1 MNIQYQRN
9 LKNSYMV
16 VIEPKQPLNMDGQ
29 LAEKM
34 MQRQQ
39 ITGLLSWVTME
50 HEGDMTFWY
59 QITGLQS
66 LADWLSHHALDYPL
80 LGRLIS
86 RLLALQETLPRFYLK
101 TEHLLLH
108 AEQIFLDSTGDQVF
122 FCYEPLWSQDA
133 GQSLQELM
141 EQLLPKI
148 DHADKAAVRFGYGL
162 YEKCQEKNAD
172 VWRYVL
178 EQNAGKSAVGADKAV
193 MSVSDDTEHE
203 MSGHENAQQEQMSE
217 TPEQTNCS
225 GRRKMRMTDK
235 ILEKL
240 PAISMLSQVKNIGR
254 KKEEKPTPVFLF
266 EPEETE
272 AKCENPTI
280 CLSAKENAEGRL
292 LYRGAGEERSF
303 VIEGDY
309 FLLGGRNDQADGR
322 MQSSGVSR
330 NHARI
335 TREDG
340 QYYIEDLNSRNGTY
354 LNGELLAYKQKC
366 PVKPG
371 DHLRFA
377 REEYVFY

>member
-108 AEQIFLDSTGDQVF
+108 AEQIFLDNSGDQVF
-122 FCYEPLWSQDA
+122 FCYEPLWSRNA
-133 GQSLQELM
+133 GQSLRELM

-148 DHADKAAVRFGYGL
+148 DHADKEAVRFGYGL
-162 YEKCQEKNAD
+162 YEKCQEENAD
-172 VWRYVL
+172 VWRFVL
-178 EQNAGKSAVGADKAV
+178 EQNSGEPVIGPDKEV
-193 MSVSDDTEHE
+193 MPVPDDTGYEV
-203 MSGHENAQQEQMSE
+203 SGHENAQQEQMSAP
-217 TPEQTNCS
+217 PEQMDGA
-225 GRRKMRMTDK
+225 GRRKTRITDRISK
-235 ILEKL
+235 KL
-240 PAISMLSQVKNIGR
+240 PALSVLSQVKSVGR
-254 KKEEKPTPVFLF
+254 KREEKPTPVFLF

-272 AKCENPTI
+272 GKCENPTV
-280 CLSAKENAEGRL
+280 CLSTKESAEGRL
-292 LYRGAGEERSF
+292 LYRGAGEEHSF
-303 VIEGDY
+303 VIEGDF
-309 FLLGGRNDQADGR
+309 FLLGGRNDRADGC

-335 TREDG
+335 TREGG